1 MVGNAPRFD
10 LYAVLKTFDAGD
22 GTMAWKWGR
31 QVVEKHQERLAI
43 IAETRAGL
51 QPMAAVNT
59 DGMDE
64 L

>member
-31 QVVEKHQERLAI
+31 QVVEKHQERLTI
-43 IAETRAGL
+43 IQETIAL
-51 QPMAAVNT
+51 QPMAA
-59 DGMDE
+59 DAD

>member
-10 LYAVLKTFDAGD
+10 LYAVLKTFNAGD

-43 IAETRAGL
+43 ILETRAL
-51 QPMAAVNT
+51 QPNPA
-59 DGMDE
+59 MDAD

>member
-31 QVVEKHQERLAI
+31 EAVEKHLARLAI
-43 IAETRAGL
+43 VAETRAGL

>member
-31 QVVEKHQERLAI
+31 QAVEKHLERLAI
-43 IAETRAGL
+43 VAETRAGL